1 MMLARRATT
10 TRWVKA
16 RAALSVRVAIAVGS
30 VVFLL
35 LAGTGLAS
43 AVWLVTAPTSGTVSA
58 ATVSFTAVGSGSLA
72 GEYKFAGAAPGG
84 AKVRSVVLTNTGQ
97 SPLIYSLAVANTGSA
112 TLPANVSL
120 TLWPMSGSCTT
131 TPGSGSTA
139 GTLAAPPAMPT
150 AVASAAVGASAV
162 TLCMMTRLT
171 TTVALAQGQSVT
183 ATPTFT
189 GTVGTSTWKTSVSD
203 VAFTQTV
210 YRVANVTGS
219 TCTTTPPALV
229 NGYATLNWTTVA
241 GVTYKVVDA
250 GNGGAINPSTP
261 PQRLDAVQLSG
272 SAAGTTTTVTIF
284 AMESTYGTT
293 STGVPLQMTSQ
304 LGVAG
309 LLLASVTCV
318 P

>member
-1 MMLARRATT
+1 MSVGRRRSA
-10 TRWVKA
+10 
-16 RAALSVRVAIAVGS
+16 RVAIAVGL
-30 VVFLL
+30 VVFLVF
-35 LAGTGLAS
+35 AGTGLAS
-43 AVWLVTAPTSGTVSA
+43 AVWFVSASTSGTVSA
-58 ATVSFTAVGSGSLA
+58 ATVSFSAVGTSSLST
-72 GEYKFAGAAPGG
+72 EYKFAGAGPGG

-97 SPLIYSLAVANTGSA
+97 SPLNYSLAVANTGSA
-112 TLPANVSL
+112 TLPSNVSL
-120 TLWPMSGSCTT
+120 TLWLMSGSCGT
-131 TPGSGSTA
+131 TPGTGSTA

-150 AVASAAVGASAV
+150 GVTSAAVGASAV

-183 ATPTFT
+183 STPTFT

-203 VAFTQTV
+203 AAFTQTV
-210 YRVANVTGS
+210 YRVANVTGA

-250 GNGGAINPSTP
+250 GNGGTINPSTP

-272 SAAGTTTTVTIF
+272 SATSSTTTVTIY
-284 AMESTYGTT
+284 AMEATYGTT

-304 LGVAG
+304 LGVVG
-309 LLLASVTCV
+309 LLLASVTCL